1 MKRLRVYVRSGC
13 HLCDAMLA
21 ELDSSGQEGKFELEV
36 VDILGRP
43 ELESRYGRRIPV
55 LCGTRDQEI
64 CHYFLDETALAEY
77 FSRP

>member
-21 ELDSSGQEGKFELEV
+21 ELDTSPQQGKFELEV

-43 ELESRYGRRIPV
+43 ELETRYGSRIPV
-55 LCGTRDQEI
+55 LCTAGDEEI
-64 CHYFLDETALAEY
+64 CHYFLDETTLAEY
-77 FSRP
+77 FSQP

>member
-21 ELDSSGQEGKFELEV
+21 ELDTSPQQGKFELEV

-43 ELESRYGRRIPV
+43 ELETRYGSRIPV
-55 LCGTRDQEI
+55 LCTAGEEEI

-77 FSRP
+77 FSQP